1 MTVQMFGAALAPVWA
16 PATLV
21 QCVAAVASGGDT
33 LITWL
38 WPGMLI
44 WSGCTTSF
52 ITNPLDVVRARVQV
66 CNLGI
71 NCVVPMS
78 EIGPSPLNDL
88 GLWTWAWKSYFQVHR
103 RSIPDTI
110 RHLWRTE
117 RWSVFRKGLTA
128 RMTSSSIYSLA
139 VIFGYESVK
148 KMSVLPQYKH
158 VVSWWWRETTQ
169 WF

>member
-1 MTVQMFGAALAPVWA
+1 
-16 PATLV
+16 
-21 QCVAAVASGGDT
+21 
-33 LITWL
+33 
-38 WPGMLI
+38 MLI

-52 ITNPLDVVRARVQV
+52 ITNPLDLVRARVQV
-66 CNLGI
+66 CCILNTSKPSDETFWNLNFPEI
-71 NCVVPMS
+71 NKLTS
-78 EIGPSPLNDL
+78 RAEL
-88 GLWTWAWKSYFQVHR
+88 GLSIESHGLLLSIYHNQVHR

-158 VVSWWWRETTQ
+158 IVSW
-169 WF
+169 